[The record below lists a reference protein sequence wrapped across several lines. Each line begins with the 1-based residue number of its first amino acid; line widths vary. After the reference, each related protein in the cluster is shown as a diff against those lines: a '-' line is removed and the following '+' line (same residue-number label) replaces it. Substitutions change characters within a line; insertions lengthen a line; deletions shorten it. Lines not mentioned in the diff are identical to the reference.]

1 MEERTKIAAEPLP
14 AQKKE
19 EPLRDGGVSAEEE
32 AWFRTFLGHKSTEVP
47 LQRER
52 GPPKCRTH
60 CINKKRGDAS
70 DDG

>member
-14 AQKKE
+14 AQKQE
-19 EPLRDGGVSAEEE
+19 ELLRDGGISAAEE
-32 AWFRTFLGHKSTEVP
+32 ALFRTFFGHKSTKVP
-47 LQRER
+47 QQRER

>member
-1 MEERTKIAAEPLP
+1 M
-14 AQKKE
+14 
-19 EPLRDGGVSAEEE
+19 GGVSAAEE
-32 AWFRTFLGHKSTEVP
+32 ALFGTFFWHKSTEVP

>member
-14 AQKKE
+14 AQKQE
-19 EPLRDGGVSAEEE
+19 GPLRDGGVSAAEE
-32 AWFRTFLGHKSTEVP
+32 ALFGTFFWHKNTEVP